1 MRKIYLE
8 KILIT
13 ALWVG
18 MILSL
23 PIMLLAQGE
32 KPNILLI
39 ITDQQHANM
48 MSAAGNRWLKTPH
61 IDQLAKKGI
70 RFTKA
75 YVTNPVCSPS
85 RFSMFT
91 GRYPSDIDMRHNASV
106 LDQEKLKEIIPTAM
120 GFTFKEAGYDTYYGG
135 KSHLPAGG
143 KDASGYGFEHLI
155 SLDER
160 DELAEKTAAFLSNR
174 KSSTPFFAAVNFINP
189 HDICYAA
196 IQDFP
201 PQNRPPAKVPS
212 PLLEA
217 MTIPD
222 SISEDVFFSRYCTPL
237 PANFEPTHD
246 EPEAIMQLK
255 ELHSFTIDAR
265 KHWNEREWQMHRWA
279 YHRLTERVD
288 QQIGQVL
295 DALQKS
301 DVKENTIVIFTSDH
315 GEMNGAHRL
324 EHKTVFYEES
334 SNVPLI
340 VWYEGIKQGRAVDEE
355 HLISNGL
362 DLYPTLCELAGIKVP
377 TELPGIS
384 FAALLQGNASSYK
397 GREYLFMENELGY
410 MARDQ
415 QFKYALYDN
424 GEEMLIDIANDP
436 GEMINIAGKSAYL
449 QKQNTLKNHLL
460 GHINRDRQTN

>member
-1 MRKIYLE
+1 MVA
-8 KILIT
+8 

-18 MILSL
+18 VMLCL
-23 PIMLLAQGE
+23 PLMLLAQGE

-61 IDQLAKKGI
+61 IDQLAEKGI

-135 KSHLPAGG
+135 KAHLPVGG

-160 DELAEKTAAFLSNR
+160 NELAEKTATFLSNR

-212 PLLEA
+212 PLLEV

-222 SISEDVFFSRYCTPL
+222 SISEETFFSRYCPPL

-288 QQIGQVL
+288 EQIGQVL

-301 DVKENTIVIFTSDH
+301 DIRENTIVIFTSDH

-340 VWYEGIKQGRAVDEE
+340 VWYEGIKQGEAVDEE

-384 FAALLQGNASSYK
+384 FAPLLQGNASSYK
-397 GREYLFMENELGY
+397 GREYLFIENELGF

-424 GEEMLIDIANDP
+424 GEEMLIDLTNDP

-449 QKQNTLKNHLL
+449 KKQNTLKNHLL
-460 GHINRDRQTN
+460 KHINRDRKIH

>member
-1 MRKIYLE
+1 MNKVI
-8 KILIT
+8 IT
-13 ALWVG
+13 GIVVLMWWW
-18 MILSL
+18 IPTQLS
-23 PIMLLAQGE
+23 AQAE
-32 KPNILLI
+32 QPNILLI
-39 ITDQQHANM
+39 ITDQQHADM
-48 MSAAGNRWLKTPH
+48 MSSAGNRWLETPN
-61 IDQLAKKGI
+61 IDRLAEKGM

-91 GRYPSDIDMRHNASV
+91 GRYPSAIDMRHNASV
-106 LDQEKLKEIIPTAM
+106 LDQEMLKEIIPEAV
-120 GFTFKEAGYDTYYGG
+120 GFTFKKAGYETFYGG

-143 KDASGYGFEHLI
+143 KDASGYGFGHHI

-160 DELAEKTAAFLSNR
+160 DELAEETAAFLLNR
-174 KSSTPFFAAVNFINP
+174 KSATPFFAAVNLINP

-196 IQDFP
+196 IRDFP
-201 PQNRPPAKVPS
+201 PQNRPPAQVPS
-212 PLLEA
+212 PLAEA

-222 SISEDVFFSRYCTPL
+222 SIPEEVFFSRYCPPL

-255 ELHSFTIDAR
+255 ALHSFTIDAR
-265 KHWNEREWQMHRWA
+265 KNWSEKEWRMHRWA

-295 DALQKS
+295 DALKKS
-301 DVKENTIVIFTSDH
+301 DVGENTIVIFTSDH
-315 GEMNGAHRL
+315 GEMNGSHRL

-340 VWYEGIKQGRAVDEE
+340 VWYEGMRQGGEVDKE

-362 DLYPTLCELAGIKVP
+362 DLYPTLCELAGIEVP

-384 FAALLQGNASSYK
+384 FAPLLQGDAEAYP
-397 GREYLFMENELGY
+397 GRKYLYMENELGY
-410 MARDQ
+410 MARDEHY
-415 QFKYALYDN
+415 KYALYDN
-424 GEEMLIDIANDP
+424 GEEMLIDLQNDP
-436 GEMINIAGKSAYL
+436 GEMINMAGKSVYRL
-449 QKQNTLKNHLL
+449 VQDTLKNHLL
-460 GHINRDRQTN
+460 KHIDRKIK

>member
-1 MRKIYLE
+1 MIKIYKK
-8 KILIT
+8 KILIV
-13 ALWVG
+13 ALWLG
-18 MILSL
+18 MVLCL
-23 PIMLLAQGE
+23 PLMLLAQSE

-39 ITDQQHANM
+39 ITDQQNANM
-48 MSAAGNRWLKTPH
+48 MSAAGNQWLKTPS
-61 IDQLAKKGI
+61 IDQLAEKGI

-91 GRYPSDIDMRHNASV
+91 GRYPSAIDMRHNAS
-106 LDQEKLKEIIPTAM
+106 KLNQQRLQEIIPKAM
-120 GFTFKEAGYDTYYGG
+120 GFTFKKAGYDTYYGG

-160 DELAEKTAAFLSNR
+160 DKLAENTAAFLSNR

-222 SISEDVFFSRYCTPL
+222 SISEEAFFSRYCPPL

-265 KHWNEREWQMHRWA
+265 KHWDEREWRMHHWA

-288 QQIGQVL
+288 EQIGQVL

-301 DVKENTIVIFTSDH
+301 EVRENTIVIFTSDH
-315 GEMNGAHRL
+315 GEMSASHRL

-340 VWYEGIKQGRAVDEE
+340 VWYEGIKQVGAVDEE

-362 DLYPTLCELAGIKVP
+362 DLYPTLCELAGIKFP
-377 TELPGIS
+377 ADLPGIS
-384 FAALLQGNASSYK
+384 FAPLLQGNASSYK
-397 GREYLFMENELGY
+397 DRKNLFMENELGY
-410 MARDQ
+410 MVRNQ
-415 QFKYALYDN
+415 RFKYALYDN
-424 GEEMLIDIANDP
+424 GEEMLIDLQHDP
-436 GEMINIAGKSAYL
+436 GEMYNVAG
-449 QKQNTLKNHLL
+449 QTEHKQEQDTLKNRLL
-460 GHINRDRQTN
+460 KHINRDRKIN

>member
-1 MRKIYLE
+1 
-8 KILIT
+8 
-13 ALWVG
+13 
-18 MILSL
+18 
-23 PIMLLAQGE
+23 MLFAQQE

-39 ITDQQHANM
+39 ITDQQNAKM
-48 MSAAGNRWLKTPH
+48 MSCAGNPWLNTPN
-61 IDQLAKKGI
+61 IDQLAAEGM

-85 RFSMFT
+85 RFSIFT
-91 GRYPSDIDMRHNASV
+91 GRYPSAINMRHNASI
-106 LDQEKLKEIIPTAM
+106 LDQQRLQEIIPTSV
-120 GFTFKEAGYDTYYGG
+120 GFTFKKAGYDTYYGG
-135 KSHLPAGG
+135 KSHLPSGG
-143 KDASGYGFEHLI
+143 KDAKGYGFEHLI

-160 DELAEKTAAFLSNR
+160 DELAEKTAVFLSER
-174 KSSTPFFAAVNFINP
+174 KSAAPFFAAVNFVNP

-201 PQNRPPAKVPS
+201 PQNRPPATIPS
-212 PLLEA
+212 PLVEA

-222 SISEDVFFSRYCTPL
+222 SISEEAFFSQYCPPL
-237 PANFEPTHD
+237 PANFEPTQD

-265 KHWNEREWQMHRWA
+265 KHWDERDWRMHRWA

-295 DALQKS
+295 NALQKS
-301 DVKENTIVIFTSDH
+301 DVRENTIVIFTSDH
-315 GEMNGAHRL
+315 GEMSASHRL

-340 VWYEGIKQGRAVDEE
+340 VWYGGLSQGGKVDEE

-362 DLYPTLCELAGIKVP
+362 DLYPTLCELAGIKAP
-377 TELPGIS
+377 TDLPGIS
-384 FAALLQGNASSYK
+384 FVPLLEGKTSSYK
-397 GREYLFMENELGY
+397 ESEFLFMENELGY

-436 GEMINIAGKSAYL
+436 GEMINIAGKSEYL
-449 QKQNTLKNHLL
+449 QKQNTLKKYLL
-460 GHINRDRQTN
+460 GHINRDRKTN